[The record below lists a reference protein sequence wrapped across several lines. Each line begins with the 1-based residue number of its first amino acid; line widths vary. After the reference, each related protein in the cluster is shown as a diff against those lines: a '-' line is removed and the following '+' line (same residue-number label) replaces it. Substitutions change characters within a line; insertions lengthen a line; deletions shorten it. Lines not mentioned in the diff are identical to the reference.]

1 MNNITPG
8 SEPAS
13 ALDVLKVILRHGR
26 IDAYV
31 LFGLL
36 AVAFADDPARCALA
50 FALAMGTLV
59 GTHRRG

>member
-1 MNNITPG
+1 MNNTTPG

-13 ALDVLKVILRHGR
+13 ALELILRHGR

-36 AVAFADDPARCALA
+36 AVTFADDPARCALA

-59 GTHRRG
+59 GTRRRG